1 MTVPSIQ
8 LFIRSRGV
16 PCTDLMKALKEL
28 SQDELEIGIERGD
41 ADSMYE
47 LGRRFYEGDGVE
59 QDYSRAVPLIKA
71 SAQAGNPAAQCTFGY
86 MCC

>member
-1 MTVPSIQ
+1 
-8 LFIRSRGV
+8 
-16 PCTDLMKALKEL
+16 MKALKEL

-86 MCC
+86 MCCYGVGVPEDKIAAIK